1 MTETAVNDNISLRSR
16 SSSRGRRSRKPIDD
30 NKKEVILPNYIDGR
44 ITSGHQKK
52 KLPKPQEVANVP
64 LPYNVFQPIYDW
76 KTENKSFI
84 DVHIQLKLLGIKN
97 NAFHLILLNPLLQ
110 GVDPYSEDLTNE
122 QVMMIVQ
129 ECKLNMFYYLREVV
143 RTRWWFGSIPYG

>member
-16 SSSRGRRSRKPIDD
+16 SSSRRRSRKPIDD

-84 DVHIQLKLLGIKN
+84 DVHIQFTFLN
-97 NAFHLILLNPLLQ
+97 NHHYLFIRQILRIRVNPL
-110 GVDPYSEDLTNE
+110 
-122 QVMMIVQ
+122 
-129 ECKLNMFYYLREVV
+129 
-143 RTRWWFGSIPYG
+143 